1 MGPNDATLNRFE
13 PGANP
18 DPGSPFVLSA
28 ITRDRGAG
36 RLLDAPSEVY
46 PTMKVRLDSDSKR
59 ILIGLLGSPK
69 TAGEVSRIF
78 GIPIAVVWEKLRRL
92 QELGLVHLVL
102 TFVDS
107 SGEMRR
113 YFEGVLPIDTS
124 DEEIV
129 VEM

>member
-1 MGPNDATLNRFE
+1 
-13 PGANP
+13 
-18 DPGSPFVLSA
+18 
-28 ITRDRGAG
+28 
-36 RLLDAPSEVY
+36 
-46 PTMKVRLDSDSKR
+46 MKVRLDPDSKR

-69 TAGEVSRIF
+69 TAGEASRIF

-129 VEM
+129 VET

>member
-1 MGPNDATLNRFE
+1 
-13 PGANP
+13 
-18 DPGSPFVLSA
+18 
-28 ITRDRGAG
+28 
-36 RLLDAPSEVY
+36 
-46 PTMKVRLDSDSKR
+46 MKVRLDPVSKR
-59 ILIGLLGSPK
+59 ILLGLLGSPK

-78 GIPIAVVWEKLRRL
+78 SIPIAVVWEKLRRL

-107 SGEMRR
+107 TGEMRR

-124 DEEIV
+124 DQEIV